1 MSLNYKVKGLDRY
14 IRTVDHKGKKA
25 KYAVDKV
32 LNRSSLRVER
42 LAKLYAPWD
51 TGWLSE
57 NIYSM
62 QEKMLGYKV
71 ISPVFYSIY
80 VELGTRKM
88 AEQPFM
94 EPAMREEYPKLMKN
108 LNKMFKR

>member
-1 MSLNYKVKGLDRY
+1 MSLTYRVKGLDKFLRETQ
-14 IRTVDHKGKKA
+14 RKGRQA
-25 KYAVDKV
+25 PIAVDRE

-57 NIYSM
+57 NIYSS
-62 QEKMLGYKV
+62 KASRLGYKV
-71 ISPVFYSIY
+71 ISPAEYSVY

-88 AEQPFM
+88 MAQPFM
-94 EPAMREEYPKLMKN
+94 EPALKEEHPKLMNN
-108 LNKMFKR
+108 LNKMFRK

>member
-1 MSLNYKVKGLDRY
+1 MSLTYRVKGLDKFSRETH
-14 IRTVDHKGKKA
+14 RKGRQA
-25 KYAVDKV
+25 PIAVDRE

-94 EPAMREEYPKLMKN
+94 EPAMREEYPKLMNN
-108 LNKMFKR
+108 LNKMFRK

>member
-1 MSLNYKVKGLDRY
+1 MSLTYRVKGLDKFLRE
-14 IRTVDHKGKKA
+14 VQKKGRQA
-25 KYAVDKV
+25 PVAVDRE

-51 TGWLSE
+51 TGWMSE

-62 QEKMLGYKV
+62 QAKFMGYKV
-71 ISPVFYSIY
+71 ISPAYYSIY

-88 AEQPFM
+88 APQPFM
-94 EPAMREEYPKLMKN
+94 HPAVQEEYPKLMKN

>member
-1 MSLNYKVKGLDRY
+1 MSLSYKVKGLDKF
-14 IRTVDHKGKKA
+14 IRSTENKGRRA
-25 KYAVDKV
+25 SLVVDKE

-57 NIYSM
+57 SIYSM
-62 QEKMLGYKV
+62 QEKILGYQV

-88 AEQPFM
+88 MAQPFM
-94 EPAMREEYPKLMKN
+94 EPALKEEHPKLMNN
-108 LNKMFKR
+108 LNKMFRK